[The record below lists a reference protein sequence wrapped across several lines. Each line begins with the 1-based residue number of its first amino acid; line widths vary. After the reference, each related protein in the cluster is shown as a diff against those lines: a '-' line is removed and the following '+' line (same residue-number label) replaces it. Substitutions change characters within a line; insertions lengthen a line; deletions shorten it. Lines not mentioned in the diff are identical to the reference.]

1 MQVRPETENPLKGIA
16 VPIEL
21 AISSMECQ
29 INTQPAPD
37 AIDLSRIV
45 TRLSQSY
52 VKSLRHGIYEHELR
66 ARAITDWVRAQ
77 LEAAVPV
84 ESR

>member
-1 MQVRPETENPLKGIA
+1 MQARPETENQLKGIA

-21 AISSMECQ
+21 AISPMECQ
-29 INTQPAPD
+29 IDTQSAPD
-37 AIDLSRIV
+37 AIDLPRIV
-45 TRLSQSY
+45 TLVCQSY
-52 VKSLRHGIYEHELR
+52 VKSLRHGIYEHQLC
-66 ARAITDWVRAQ
+66 ARAVADWVRAQ